1 MATMSR
7 MYGEI
12 EFMYRRGHALQVIA
26 RELELELDFVH
37 DVVDAFAT
45 EWEANMYDEA
55 VQEAA

>member
-12 EFMYRRGHALQVIA
+12 EFMYRRGHTPAVIA
-26 RELELELDFVH
+26 RELELELDFVN
-37 DVVDAFAT
+37 DVIDAFAP

>member
-12 EFMYRRGHALQVIA
+12 EFMYRKGIASEIIA
-26 RELELELDFVH
+26 RELELELMVVH
-37 DVVDAFAT
+37 DVIDAFSE

-55 VQEAA
+55 IIT

>member
-12 EFMYRRGHALQVIA
+12 EFMYRKGIAPAVIA
-26 RELELELDFVH
+26 RELELELTFVH
-37 DVVDAFAT
+37 DVIDAFAA

-55 VQEAA
+55 VYS